1 MIKKIEVND
10 RQNINF
16 FSSFIYNEPHI
27 IISINSV
34 GCGKVDFSPCKH
46 RKDILFLQ
54 FDDTHFNDWRLNDAV
69 HCKSFLDGLK
79 ESKDKL
85 NSHEKEVAE
94 NLILRLFNE
103 DQAKEIKNF
112 VDKYKDEVDMIVSQ
126 CHAGI
131 SRSSAVAAALADYLK
146 VGDSN
151 DYFENN
157 KYCPNYYVYG
167 VLKIILAGKEI
178 EKLNLNHCELV

>member
-10 RQNINF
+10 RQNVNF
-16 FSSFIYNEPHI
+16 FSSFIYNESHV

-69 HCKSFLDGLK
+69 HCKSFIDGLK
-79 ESKDKL
+79 DSKDKL
-85 NSHEKEVAE
+85 NPNEKEVAE
-94 NLILRLFNE
+94 HFILRLFNE

-112 VDKYKDEVDMIVSQ
+112 VDKYKNEVDMIVSQ

-131 SRSSAVAAALADYLK
+131 SRSSAVAAALADYLQ

-151 DYFENN
+151 YYFESS
-157 KYCPNYYVYG
+157 KYCPNLYVYG

-178 EKLNLNHCELV
+178 EKLKLNHNELV

>member
-16 FSSFIYNEPHI
+16 FSSFIYSESHV

-34 GCGKVDFSPCKH
+34 GCDKVDFSPCKH

-54 FDDTHFNDWRLNDAV
+54 FDDTHFSDWRLNDAV
-69 HCKSFLDGLK
+69 HCKSFIDGLK

-85 NSHEKEVAE
+85 NEHERNVAE
-94 NLILRLFNE
+94 HFILRLFNE
-103 DQAKEIKNF
+103 DQAKEIKEF
-112 VDKYKDEVDMIVSQ
+112 VDKYKNEVDMIVSQ

-131 SRSSAVAAALADYLK
+131 SRSSAVAAALADYLQL
-146 VGDSN
+146 GDSN
-151 DYFENN
+151 DYFESN
-157 KYCPNYYVYG
+157 KYCPNYYVYD

-178 EKLNLNHCELV
+178 EKLKLNHCELV

>member
-1 MIKKIEVND
+1 MIKKIEVSD

-16 FSSFIYNEPHI
+16 FSKFVYKESHV

-34 GCGKVDFSPCKH
+34 GCDKVNFSPCKH

-69 HCKSFLDGLK
+69 HCKSFIDGLK

-85 NSHEKEVAE
+85 NPNEKEVAE
-94 NLILRLFNE
+94 HFILRLFNE

-112 VDKYKDEVDMIVSQ
+112 VDKYKNEVEMIVSQ

-131 SRSSAVAAALADYLK
+131 SRSSAVAAALADYLQ

-151 DYFENN
+151 DYFESS
-157 KYCPNYYVYG
+157 KYCPNYYVYN

-178 EKLNLNHCELV
+178 EKLNLNQNELV